1 MSRHDSENDDRY
13 VEVQLDG
20 RQIIIVLAGILLLCA
35 VSFHFGRRVGRADS
49 GQADTQLAAL
59 VDESSGTEA
68 VSEEDAAAGM
78 TFFDNVGRR
87 RQPSTPPPVAS
98 GEAGTPAATAKP
110 TAKPVLEE
118 SGVQAAGSV
127 PAAPQKSVAKTLSP
141 GTVTG
146 NFQVQVAA
154 YQERARAEALA
165 GRLRQKGY
173 RALIADEADGGRTLY
188 KVRIG
193 GYMDRAEA
201 DAAKTRL
208 AREEKLQAWVLPAGA

>member
-1 MSRHDSENDDRY
+1 MSRHDSDSDDRY
-13 VEVQLDG
+13 VEIQLDG
-20 RQIIIVLAGILLLCA
+20 KQIIIVLAGVLLLCA
-35 VSFHFGRRVGRADS
+35 VSFHFGRRVGRTDT

-59 VDESSGTEA
+59 VDEGSGAEA

-87 RQPSTPPPVAS
+87 QQPSTPPAVAS
-98 GEAGTPAATAKP
+98 GDGGAPSAAAKP
-110 TAKPVLEE
+110 TPPPVQEPTTQETRRL
-118 SGVQAAGSV
+118 
-127 PAAPQKSVAKTLSP
+127 PAAPAQATGTAPAASPVA
-141 GTVTG
+141 GT
-146 NFQVQVAA
+146 FQVQVAA

-173 RALIADEADGGRTLY
+173 RALIADEPDGGRTLY

-193 GYMDRAEA
+193 GYMDRSAA

-208 AREEKLQAWVLPAGA
+208 AREEKLQAWVLQVGA

>member
-1 MSRHDSENDDRY
+1 MSRHDSDSDDRY
-13 VEVQLDG
+13 VEIQLNG
-20 RQIIIVLAGILLLCA
+20 KQVIIVLAGVLLLCA
-35 VSFHFGRRVGRADS
+35 VSFHFGRRVGRTDT
-49 GQADTQLAAL
+49 GQLDTQLAAL
-59 VDESSGTEA
+59 VNEGSGGEP

-87 RQPSTPPPVAS
+87 SQPSTPPPVVS
-98 GEAGTPAATAKP
+98 GDAAAAKSSPLSAPAA
-110 TAKPVLEE
+110 VRQE
-118 SGVQAAGSV
+118 AGSV
-127 PAAPQKSVAKTLSP
+127 PMDPGPVAAPAASSP
-141 GTVTG
+141 AAGT
-146 NFQVQVAA
+146 FQVQVAA

-173 RALIADEADGGRTLY
+173 RALIADEPDGGRTLY

-193 GYMDRAEA
+193 GYMDRSAA

>member
-1 MSRHDSENDDRY
+1 MSRHDSESDDRY
-13 VEVQLDG
+13 VEIQLDG
-20 RQIIIVLAGILLLCA
+20 KQIIIVLAGVLLLCA
-35 VSFHFGRRVGRADS
+35 VSFHFGRRVGRTDT

-59 VDESSGTEA
+59 VDEGSGAAA

-87 RQPSTPPPVAS
+87 QQPSTPPAVAS
-98 GEAGTPAATAKP
+98 GDGGAPSAVAKSTPQPVREPTAPTQVAGTAPASS
-110 TAKPVLEE
+110 PV
-118 SGVQAAGSV
+118 AG
-127 PAAPQKSVAKTLSP
+127 T
-141 GTVTG
+141 
-146 NFQVQVAA
+146 FQVQVAA

-173 RALIADEADGGRTLY
+173 RALIADEPDGGRTLY

-193 GYMDRAEA
+193 GYMDRSAA

-208 AREEKLQAWVLPAGA
+208 AREEKLQAWVLQVGA

>member
-13 VEVQLDG
+13 VEIQLDG
-20 RQIIIVLAGILLLCA
+20 RQIIIVLAGVLLLCA
-35 VSFHFGRRVGRADS
+35 VSFHFGRRVGRADT
-49 GQADTQLAAL
+49 GQADTQMAAL
-59 VDESSGTEA
+59 VDDSAGTEA

-87 RQPSTPPPVAS
+87 SQPSSPPAVDS
-98 GEAGTPAATAKP
+98 GESA
-110 TAKPVLEE
+110 
-118 SGVQAAGSV
+118 AAGSTPRPV
-127 PAAPQKSVAKTLSP
+127 AQKPRTQVARSEPVAAEKPVETAPSP
-141 GTVTG
+141 SKVTG
-146 NFQVQVAA
+146 NFLVQVAA

-173 RALIADEADGGRTLY
+173 RALIADEPDGGRTLY

-193 GYMDRAEA
+193 GYMDRSAA

>member
-1 MSRHDSENDDRY
+1 MSRHDSESDDRY
-13 VEVQLDG
+13 VEIQLDG
-20 RQIIIVLAGILLLCA
+20 KQIIIVLAGVLLLCA
-35 VSFHFGRRVGRADS
+35 VSFHFGRRVGRTDT

-59 VDESSGTEA
+59 VDEGSGAAA

-87 RQPSTPPPVAS
+87 QQPSTPPAVAS
-98 GEAGTPAATAKP
+98 GDGGAPSAAAKSTPQPVREP
-110 TAKPVLEE
+110 TAPT
-118 SGVQAAGSV
+118 QAAGTA
-127 PAAPQKSVAKTLSP
+127 PASSPVA
-141 GTVTG
+141 GT
-146 NFQVQVAA
+146 FQVQVAA

-173 RALIADEADGGRTLY
+173 RALIADEPDGGRTLY

-193 GYMDRAEA
+193 GYMDRSAA

-208 AREEKLQAWVLPAGA
+208 AREEKLQAWVLQVGA